1 MRRFAAEDRGQAI
14 VLITIV
20 MGTLLLG
27 IGIAI
32 DAGQLYVARRAA
44 QTAADSASWAGAVVI
59 HGAGA
64 SGFSAATATAAEAA
78 AIADAARNGHAIT
91 TADVNVPPT
100 SGAFRE
106 DPGFV
111 EVILTT
117 SVPTTFFP
125 GPRTVTVRSVAGA
138 SRSGAGSAV
147 HVLRTGN
154 VASTLNLSS
163 SGRLDVTGGG
173 IQVESSSS
181 GGAVN
186 IASGGISTPGF
197 ATRIVGNPGIS
208 GGDAARVS
216 PAPIGNSPSIPDP
229 FASLPGPST
238 TALYGAAY
246 GTTPA
251 VLTEK
256 GTVDR
261 NNNNAPLDPGI
272 YTGGIRIRGSSNVTL
287 NPGVYIL
294 RGGGADHGLTVSGTA
309 GVNMASATAGVVIFN
324 TYSNY
329 PAAPGGSPN
338 CGRITL
344 STSGQ
349 VTLRPGSAGSY
360 AGIVIYQDRSC
371 PTGDVMASSGSGER
385 SITGTVYLPNTALQ
399 VSDAAQLSWTAQL
412 VVREYDGDGT
422 DLNLTFTPAQ
432 LAGGRVP
439 ALVD

>member
-1 MRRFAAEDRGQAI
+1 MSRPWREEGGQAI
-14 VLITIV
+14 VLIAIV

-27 IGIAI
+27 IGVAI

-44 QTAADSASWAGAVVI
+44 QTAADAASWAGAVVI

-64 SGFSAATATAAEAA
+64 NGFSASTATAARAA
-78 AIADAARNGHAIT
+78 AIVDAARNGYTIT
-91 TADVNVPPT
+91 LVDVSVPPT
-100 SGAFRE
+100 SGVHRE

-111 EVILTT
+111 EVRLSTNVT
-117 SVPTTFFP
+117 TTFFP

-138 SRSGAGSAV
+138 TRSGAGNAV
-147 HVLRTGN
+147 HVLRSGN
-154 VASTLNLSS
+154 AAATLDLRSD
-163 SGRLDVTGGG
+163 GRLDVIGGG
-173 IQVESSSS
+173 IQVESSNS

-186 IASGGISTPGF
+186 IATGGITTPGF

-216 PAPIGNSPSIPDP
+216 PSPIGNSPSVADP
-229 FASLPGPST
+229 LVSLPGPST

-246 GTTPA
+246 GTSPA

-256 GTVDR
+256 GAIDR

-287 NPGVYIL
+287 NPGIYIL
-294 RGGGADHGLTVSGTA
+294 RGGGSDHGLSVLGTA
-309 GVNMASATAGVVIFN
+309 QVNMASATAGVVIFN

-344 STSGQ
+344 TSSGT
-349 VTLRPGSAGSY
+349 VTLRAGTAGSY
-360 AGIVIYQDRSC
+360 AGIVIFQDPNC
-371 PTGDVMASSGSGER
+371 PTGDEMTSSGGDRIVS
-385 SITGTVYLPNTALQ
+385 GTVYLPNTALRLSGAATRSWSAQ
-399 VSDAAQLSWTAQL
+399 V
-412 VVREYDGDGT
+412 VVRELEIDRT